1 MGQIKLPKWAN
12 FSCQKQRAE
21 LMSIC
26 KRQQSGVNRWEVKR
40 ISEAAEPALPVPS
53 TMLEN
58 QLTRSIEEV
67 KAQRALNDA
76 RRGRPDSL
84 RAPCKLVCK
93 LSTHLKL
100 SLICAP
106 WG

>member
-1 MGQIKLPKWAN
+1 M
-12 FSCQKQRAE
+12 E
-21 LMSIC
+21 LISIC
-26 KRQQSGVNRWEVKR
+26 KRVSGNVTRWEVKR
-40 ISEAAEPALPVPS
+40 VGDNATTALQPAARPEPP

-84 RAPCKLVCK
+84 RAPWQVGA
-93 LSTHLKL
+93 SSVHT
-100 SLICAP
+100 
-106 WG
+106 